1 MSTIY
6 ILCFV
11 LFYSAKLRFF
21 VIMRRTLYVFRQ
33 FGVSLA
39 CKRLVFGIV
48 IGCLI
53 G

>member
-1 MSTIY
+1 MFCVVYSTKLSY
-6 ILCFV
+6 FV
-11 LFYSAKLRFF
+11 F
-21 VIMRRTLYVFRQ
+21 MHRTLYVFRQ

>member
-21 VIMRRTLYVFRQ
+21 VFIHRTLCVFRQ
-33 FGVSLA
+33 FCVSLA
-39 CKRLVFGIV
+39 Y
-48 IGCLI
+48 
-53 G
+53 